1 MKKLILLLLFP
12 VLLYA
17 NPINYGFESNT
28 ITGWTIGG
36 GTGTH
41 SNTGWSGNGVGVSI
55 VTGVTNFAP
64 GGGKTWTVT
73 PYGSY
78 MASIQP
84 GSGAGTFNQMTAA
97 LGLTSDSNTAIRNM
111 LNVQAQSGGGNPTP
125 TNASWIS
132 KTVTLTAGTT
142 YTYSWQYISSD
153 YTPFNDGSIITLT
166 HTTNPSITGTVN
178 NQNSQYALL
187 GFTNPGTGNY
197 STDSYGSTGWQVATF
212 TVAVDGDYT
221 LGFAAFNLGDTILS
235 PILLIDEMQGQ
246 TLLNGQPF
254 SPVPPNPGSGAPSAP
269 APTPT
274 GPGSTSS
281 FSADAAKAALIAEFK
296 NRTTADSKVYIDQIG
311 NANTITVQ
319 QQGTKNNYAGY
330 SGNGSSNNINI
341 TQSSTNTSAT
351 NYTDLTVNGNS
362 NSVNL
367 LQQSTGGTK
376 GLFATVSGNNNT
388 LDVQQKDNG
397 DHYLDIKLSDGNQ
410 SATVLQQGSAA
421 HMARIDLSGQPS
433 SINLTQQGSTQQFFT
448 IEQTCATSGG
458 CQAISITQGQ

>member
-1 MKKLILLLLFP
+1 
-12 VLLYA
+12 
-17 NPINYGFESNT
+17 
-28 ITGWTIGG
+28 
-36 GTGTH
+36 
-41 SNTGWSGNGVGVSI
+41 
-55 VTGVTNFAP
+55 
-64 GGGKTWTVT
+64 
-73 PYGSY
+73 

-212 TVAVDGDYT
+212 TVTVDGDYT

-254 SPVPPNPGSGAPSAP
+254 SPVSPNPGSGAPSAP

-341 TQSSTNTSAT
+341 TQSSTNTSFT
-351 NYTDLTVNGNS
+351 
-362 NSVNL
+362 
-367 LQQSTGGTK
+367 
-376 GLFATVSGNNNT
+376 
-388 LDVQQKDNG
+388 
-397 DHYLDIKLSDGNQ
+397 YLS
-410 SATVLQQGSAA
+410 
-421 HMARIDLSGQPS
+421 
-433 SINLTQQGSTQQFFT
+433 
-448 IEQTCATSGG
+448 
-458 CQAISITQGQ
+458 